1 MQTQWDPI
9 AYQNNFVA
17 RYIFQLF
24 MDLMMVKERPKH
36 VVPMNFY
43 EYFL

>member
-1 MQTQWDPI
+1 MDPI

-17 RYIFQLF
+17 RCIFQLF

-36 VVPMNFY
+36 VVLMNLY
-43 EYFL
+43 KDFL